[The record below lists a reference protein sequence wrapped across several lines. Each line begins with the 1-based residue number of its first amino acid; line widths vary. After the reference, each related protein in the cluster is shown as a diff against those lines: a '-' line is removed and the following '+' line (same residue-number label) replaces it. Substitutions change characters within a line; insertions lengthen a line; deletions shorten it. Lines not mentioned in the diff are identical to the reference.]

1 MSSDPGRALFDPTHP
16 DHLAD
21 PYPGYARLREAAPA
35 LWVDNLQAWV
45 LSRYA
50 DVSALLRDPRCVPD
64 SQHTHLFGP
73 AGPGAFQ
80 TLRRMFERW
89 MLFLDGREHA
99 RLRGLVNKAF
109 TPRVVDRFR
118 PHMERLTNDLLD
130 RVQGQG
136 RMDVIADLAFP
147 LPVTVIAVL
156 LGVPP
161 SDHEQFRRWSNPIA
175 ATLEPVVP
183 VEVIEAA
190 DQAAGEL
197 LEYFRHLVAKKR
209 GQPEDD
215 LLSALV
221 HAEEQGQRLSTEE
234 LLANAVLLLA
244 AGHETTVNLIG
255 NGLLALLRHPAQMER
270 LRREP
275 GLIRTA
281 VEELLRYDAPVQ
293 MTSRALTADV
303 TAAGQKL
310 SAGQE
315 VFLLLGSGNRDA
327 AQFQEPDTLDLGR
340 ADNQHLAFG
349 AGPHYCVGAPL
360 ARAEAQV
367 AFRLVLERFPGLQLL
382 TEAPVWRP
390 LAVLRGL
397 RELPVRF

>member
-1 MSSDPGRALFDPTHP
+1 
-16 DHLAD
+16 
-21 PYPGYARLREAAPA
+21 
-35 LWVDNLQAWV
+35 
-45 LSRYA
+45 
-50 DVSALLRDPRCVPD
+50 
-64 SQHTHLFGP
+64 
-73 AGPGAFQ
+73 
-80 TLRRMFERW
+80 
-89 MLFLDGREHA
+89 
-99 RLRGLVNKAF
+99 
-109 TPRVVDRFR
+109 
-118 PHMERLTNDLLD
+118 
-130 RVQGQG
+130 
-136 RMDVIADLAFP
+136 
-147 LPVTVIAVL
+147 VTVIAVL

-161 SDHEQFRRWSNPIA
+161 GDHEQFRRWSNPIA

-183 VEVIEAA
+183 VEVTEAA